1 MVGKLAMSMPCTWY
15 VSPWFV
21 QALILWWQFLGCEA
35 NVSKKLFMVQYKY
48 GKSEICFLA
57 LAFPSRNWLKGRLAD
72 NCRNPIY
79 FPVKTCFSWCFPFR
93 FSLNQSIVPRKT
105 SLILSGV
112 ACCVQGLK
120 RAKSLC
126 PSFANGSGKPSDL
139 VVACFVE
146 SEGKSQTSKHVQKMW
161 VNICTSP
168 P

>member
-1 MVGKLAMSMPCTWY
+1 MQMYPKNYSWSNTNMVSLC
-15 VSPWFV
+15 
-21 QALILWWQFLGCEA
+21 
-35 NVSKKLFMVQYKY
+35 
-48 GKSEICFLA
+48 KSEICFLA

-79 FPVKTCFSWCFPFR
+79 FPVKTCVSWCFPFR

-139 VVACFVE
+139 VVACFV
-146 SEGKSQTSKHVQKMW
+146 GIWRKITNLKTCSKNVGQHMYQSTIVIVFLKWRCENQGF
-161 VNICTSP
+161 SFL
-168 P
+168 